1 MVMPQEATQA
11 PNWASLIVEDIE
23 ETFFSV
29 DTNWRFTYLNHH
41 AASMFGRS
49 KEALLGKVLWEAFP
63 SLIGSK
69 FEPVY
74 RQTMAE
80 GTPHRVEDFSTTTQ
94 SWYDVWAYPIPHGLI
109 IYFQD
114 ITARKRV
121 EAELLRQAERARV
134 QAEVSHALAEVTHD
148 YQATLNMSAR
158 QLAEIVGDACL
169 IRLIANDGQW
179 FERPAFYHPDPE
191 AAAFVR
197 DLLGGDEAQPINEGL
212 SGRVAQSGQPV
223 RIPVISSAQLKAMT
237 DPKQWPYFDRFTV
250 SSVMIVPLHATGRVI
265 GILAMTRNTSGRP
278 YTEDDQIVVRDLADR
293 VAMAIINARLLQQV
307 QSELAE
313 RVRTEAALR
322 FSEER
327 FKVLSEAAYEAL
339 LIHENGIIVEA
350 NQRAAELTGYVLDE
364 LIGMSVEQLVVPEIL
379 TRVRKNLAT
388 NSEYIGESIAVRKDG
403 TRFIVET
410 RGKLI
415 DYQGR
420 RIRLVAVR
428 DITDLKQ
435 AEEALRAS
443 EARFTGIVSSAMDA
457 IISIDESLRI
467 VVFNAAAEQMFRCS
481 ATAVIGQPL
490 DQFLPA
496 SVRDLHAEYIRGF
509 GRTGMSSR
517 SMGSLATL
525 TAIRADGETFPIEAT
540 ISQTLAAGQQLFTVI
555 IRDITERRRLEA
567 QLLHTQ
573 KMESIGQLAGG
584 IAHDF
589 NNMLSAI
596 IGFIGSA
603 QEQLPEDH
611 PAQHDLKV
619 AEGSAWRAAGLTRQL
634 LAFARKQVVEPHVL
648 NLNKVIVE
656 MDKLLRRLIGEDIE
670 LVTLPAPDLGQVKA
684 DPGQIEQVIANLVV
698 NARDAMTQGGRL
710 TIETANTTLDATYAR
725 QHVGVTPGNYVMLAV
740 SDTGSGMDATVQQ
753 HIFEPFY
760 TTKEVGKGTG
770 LGLATCYAIAKQ
782 HGGNIWVYSEVGQ
795 GTTFKIYLPQVNE
808 AADTRSQSADDVP
821 VPRGTET
828 VLLVEDEPLVREITS
843 HILREQ
849 GYTVLEAGNG
859 ADALR
864 ITHEYAGA
872 TIALLITDVV
882 MPQMGGKALA
892 EQVTSVYRAI
902 KVLFISGY
910 AADAIVHHGRLE
922 PGATFLSKPFTP
934 AAFARKVREV
944 LDAAAANSP
953 SKTMN

>member
-596 IGFIGSA
+596 IGVIGIA

-619 AEGSAWRAAGLTRQL
+619 SEGSAWRPAGLSRQL
-634 LAFARKQVVEPHVL
+634 LSFARK
-648 NLNKVIVE
+648 
-656 MDKLLRRLIGEDIE
+656 
-670 LVTLPAPDLGQVKA
+670 QVKA

-795 GTTFKIYLPQVNE
+795 GTTFKIYLPRVAE
-808 AADTRSQSADDVP
+808 AAAPALQRDEPSDT
-821 VPRGTET
+821 PRGTEV
-828 VLLVEDEPLVREITS
+828 VLLVEDEPAVR
-843 HILREQ
+843 HLAARVLRAQ

-859 ADALR
+859 GEALQV
-864 ITHEYAGA
+864 IQKHSGV
-872 TIALLITDVV
+872 IDLLV
-882 MPQMGGKALA
+882 
-892 EQVTSVYRAI
+892 
-902 KVLFISGY
+902 
-910 AADAIVHHGRLE
+910 
-922 PGATFLSKPFTP
+922 
-934 AAFARKVREV
+934 
-944 LDAAAANSP
+944 
-953 SKTMN
+953 

>member
-496 SVRDLHAEYIRGF
+496 SVRDLHAEHIRGF

-525 TAIRADGETFPIEAT
+525 TAIRGDGETFPIEAT

-892 EQVTSVYRAI
+892 VQVTSVYRAI

-922 PGATFLSKPFTP
+922 PGTNFLSKPFTP